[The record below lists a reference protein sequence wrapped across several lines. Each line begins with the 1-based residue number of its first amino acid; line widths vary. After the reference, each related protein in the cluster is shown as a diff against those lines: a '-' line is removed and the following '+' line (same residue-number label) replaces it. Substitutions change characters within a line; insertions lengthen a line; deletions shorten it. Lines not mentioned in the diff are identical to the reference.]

1 MKRRSRAREVA
12 LQLLFQFDN
21 NGKTPREA
29 VEPFATQRLREP
41 ALVKFCMALYEGVS
55 RHVKDIDQKLA
66 QAAENWRVARMT
78 GTNTEFGM
86 QFDSLADV
94 VSFGIAPAVTA
105 FAWGVRSLP
114 AQGTAGVQQLSEIGW
129 VCCLAF
135 LLCCAWRLARF
146 NVQGMALGS
155 SKYFVGMPTP
165 AAAGV
170 IAALNRGSYES

>member
-78 GTNTEFGM
+78 AVDRNILRIGAYEVLYQPDTPHAVIVDEAVE
-86 QFDSLADV
+86 LARR
-94 VSFGIAPAVTA
+94 F
-105 FAWGVRSLP
+105 
-114 AQGTAGVQQLSEIGW
+114 GTADSSAFVNGVLDRLRRDAATPSE
-129 VCCLAF
+129 
-135 LLCCAWRLARF
+135 
-146 NVQGMALGS
+146 
-155 SKYFVGMPTP
+155 K
-165 AAAGV
+165 
-170 IAALNRGSYES
+170 

>member
-78 GTNTEFGM
+78 AVDRNILRIGAYEVLYQPDTPHAVIVDEAVE
-86 QFDSLADV
+86 LARR
-94 VSFGIAPAVTA
+94 F
-105 FAWGVRSLP
+105 
-114 AQGTAGVQQLSEIGW
+114 GTADSSAFVNGVLDRLRRDAAPPSE
-129 VCCLAF
+129 
-135 LLCCAWRLARF
+135 
-146 NVQGMALGS
+146 
-155 SKYFVGMPTP
+155 K
-165 AAAGV
+165 
-170 IAALNRGSYES
+170 